1 MSEHHVLFENG
12 YLFGNLLL
20 ETIPRPTGTLG
31 EILRYLSTLC
41 HFMGGANFFV
51 FLLPFIYFCY
61 SKNLGVKLGIAL
73 LSTAFFNGLAKYLFE
88 SVRPFDLSDAILAV
102 QSDLIKEESFGFPS
116 GHSHVSILVWGLLFL
131 EFKNKFFRAFAVFII
146 VFTPF
151 SRMYAGVHYPG
162 DVLGGF
168 TMGLISLILIEY
180 LFYKVPNFPYIELQE
195 ESKGKI
201 LRSFSLVIVAI
212 TLSSTLLAKGTT
224 HQQISSL
231 EQVLIGTGSIAGF
244 FVGLLYLTILFPK
257 VYEWETVTSAKD
269 LLTRAGFLIPGL
281 LLFYVGLG
289 MLGKAYH
296 IEDSL
301 FRYFRYFITNLYIVL
316 IAPLG
321 WYHFT
326 QKKISTDEHRGHR

>member
-1 MSEHHVLFENG
+1 MNEHHVLFENA

-20 ETIPRPTGTLG
+20 EAIPRPTGTLG

-88 SVRPFDLSDAILAV
+88 SVRPFDLSETILAV
-102 QSDLIKEESFGFPS
+102 QSDLIKETSFGFPS
-116 GHSHVSILVWGLLFL
+116 GHSHVSILVWGMLFL

-168 TMGLISLILIEY
+168 TMGLTSLILIEF
-180 LFYKVPNFPYIELQE
+180 LFYKLPKFPYIELKE

-201 LRSFSLVIVAI
+201 VRSISLLIVAI
-212 TLSSTLLAKGTT
+212 TLSSTLLPKGAT

-257 VYEWETVTSAKD
+257 VYQWETVTSGKE

-316 IAPLG
+316 FAPLA

-326 QKKISTDEHRGHR
+326 QKNASNS